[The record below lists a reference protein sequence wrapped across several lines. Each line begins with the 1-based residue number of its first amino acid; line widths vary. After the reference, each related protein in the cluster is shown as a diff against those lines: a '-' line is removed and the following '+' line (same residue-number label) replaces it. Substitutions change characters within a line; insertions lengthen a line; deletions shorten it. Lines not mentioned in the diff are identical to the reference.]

1 MKKLLVLLM
10 VLAFVAPALADDTLD
25 LSGTM
30 RVRAWNINN
39 SNYTD
44 ADTADLNYWDQRLR
58 IQGVISPADGV
69 KAVFRID
76 LSEDTWGGN
85 NWAGSRYDANVKG
98 VNYSALADLAEE
110 GIGSEAEA
118 AAAVNGTVGGIF
130 GDNENGGE
138 IQVDRAYLDV
148 TKGIFNIKAGQQYM
162 GLGNNFAYDNNTT
175 GLQIT
180 LNTPVTVRVGY
191 SKEDEDQSNKM
202 LEEALS
208 DAFISGI
215 KVPQYGTKTNLSDA
229 EGYEDLDRY
238 FIDLG
243 YKTDAFAVN
252 VFYAMQQD
260 GLDDGDEPTLL
271 GAMAKF
277 NVGPA
282 AVMGEFNMFGG
293 QNGDVDYVGMQ
304 FIGDV
309 SMKFSDALTAGVN
322 LIYSSGE
329 DEADE
334 EKITKFAGAFGSAA
348 YSDLGPFNT
357 DIMPLGGDDVFD
369 PAGTNSGAMGA
380 GIYANFTV
388 MPGLTLNGQYVY
400 LTAAEDGTDNRA
412 DGFDS
417 GYVIAVGAL
426 YTLTDNATL
435 AAEYL
440 MADWDTIEDA
450 DIEALNCLVA
460 RIEVAF

>member
-10 VLAFVAPALADDTLD
+10 VLAFVAPAMAIADDTLD
-25 LSGTM
+25 LSGTL
-30 RVRAWNINN
+30 RVRAWSIDNN
-39 SNYTD
+39 GFKD
-44 ADTADLNYWDQRLR
+44 GDTNDLDYWDQRLR
-58 IQGVISPADGV
+58 IQGTISPADGV

-76 LSEDTWGGN
+76 LAEDYWGGN
-85 NWAGSRYDANVKG
+85 NWGGHRYNANVKG
-98 VNYSALADLAEE
+98 VDYAALAELYDNGPSSKGLGSDIN
-110 GIGSEAEA
+110 GIA
-118 AAAVNGTVGGIF
+118 GGAF
-130 GDNENGGE
+130 GDNEMGGE
-138 IQVDRAYLDV
+138 LQVDRAYLDV

-162 GLGNNFAYDNNTT
+162 GLGNNFAYDNNAT
-175 GLQIT
+175 GIQIA
-180 LNTPVTVRVGY
+180 LKTPIAVRVGY

-202 LEEALS
+202 LEEAIG
-208 DAFISGI
+208 ISGL

-243 YKTDAFAVN
+243 YKTDEFAVN
-252 VFYAMQQD
+252 VFYAAQQD

-271 GAMAKF
+271 GAMGKF
-277 NVGPA
+277 NIGPA
-282 AVMGEFNMFGG
+282 AVMAEFDMFGG

-334 EKITKFAGAFGSAA
+334 EKITKFAGAFGSTA

-357 DIMPLGGDDVFD
+357 DIMPFGGDDVFD
-369 PAGTNSGAMGA
+369 PLGSNSGAMGA
-380 GIYANFTV
+380 GIYANFTA
-388 MPGLTLNGQYVY
+388 MPGLTFSGQYVY
-400 LTAAEDGTDNRA
+400 LTASEDGTDNRA

-417 GYVIAVGAL
+417 GYLIGIAAL

-440 MADWDTIEDA
+440 MADYDTIEDA
-450 DIEALNCLVA
+450 DVEAMNVLVA